1 MLGAENT
8 ITVGDNNFIPGFF
21 RMTHA
26 TVKWFNPAKGFGFV
40 TFDDG
45 TPDAF
50 LHISVVERA
59 GYASLGEGTS
69 IECEVGQGR
78 KGPQIEQIFSVKE
91 GPRPAPSQGGGGGGG
106 GGGASRGGGQITGSM
121 EGIVKWFNPAK
132 GFGFVQ
138 PDTGGKDIFLHISV
152 VERAGINALPEG
164 QRVKVGIS
172 QGQKGPQAESIELL

>member
-1 MLGAENT
+1 
-8 ITVGDNNFIPGFF
+8 
-21 RMTHA
+21 MTNA

-40 TFDDG
+40 TFEDG

-59 GYASLGEGTS
+59 GYASLGEGTM

-78 KGPQIEQIFSVKE
+78 KGPQIENIFSVKDA
-91 GPRPAPSQGGGGGGG
+91 PRSAPSSSGSGQRGGGGGGGSGGGGGGG
-106 GGGASRGGGQITGSM
+106 GGGVATGSA

-138 PDTGGKDIFLHISV
+138 PDSGGKDIFLHISV
-152 VERAGINALPEG
+152 VERAGENSLMEG
-164 QRVKVGIS
+164 QRVRVSTS
-172 QGQKGPQAESIELL
+172 QGQKGPQAESLELL

>member
-1 MLGAENT
+1 
-8 ITVGDNNFIPGFF
+8 
-21 RMTHA
+21 MTNA

-59 GYASLGEGTS
+59 GYASLGEGTM

-78 KGPQIEQIFSVKE
+78 KGPQIENIFSVKDA
-91 GPRPAPSQGGGGGGG
+91 PRTAASSSGSGQRSGGGGGGSSGGGGGGG
-106 GGGASRGGGQITGSM
+106 VATGSA

-138 PDTGGKDIFLHISV
+138 PDSGGKDIFLHISV
-152 VERAGINALPEG
+152 VERAGVNSLMEG
-164 QRVKVGIS
+164 QRVRVSTS
-172 QGQKGPQAESIELL
+172 QGQKGPQAESLELL

>member
-1 MLGAENT
+1 
-8 ITVGDNNFIPGFF
+8 
-21 RMTHA
+21 MTNA

-40 TFDDG
+40 TFEDG

-59 GYASLGEGTS
+59 GYASLGEGTM

-78 KGPQIEQIFSVKE
+78 KGPQIENIFSVKDA
-91 GPRPAPSQGGGGGGG
+91 PRSAAPSPSGGGAPRGGGGGV
-106 GGGASRGGGQITGSM
+106 ATGSA

-138 PDTGGKDIFLHISV
+138 PDSGGKDIFLHISV
-152 VERAGINALPEG
+152 VERAGVNSLMEG
-164 QRVKVGIS
+164 QRVRVSTS
-172 QGQKGPQAESIELL
+172 QGQKGPQAESLELL

>member
-1 MLGAENT
+1 
-8 ITVGDNNFIPGFF
+8 
-21 RMTHA
+21 MTNA

-59 GYASLGEGTS
+59 GYASLGEGTM

-78 KGPQIEQIFSVKE
+78 KGPQIENIFSVKDVPRSAASSSGS
-91 GPRPAPSQGGGGGGG
+91 GPRGGGGGSGGGGGGG
-106 GGGASRGGGQITGSM
+106 GGVATGSA

-138 PDTGGKDIFLHISV
+138 PDSGGKDIFLHISV
-152 VERAGINALPEG
+152 VERAGVNSLMEG
-164 QRVKVGIS
+164 QRVRVSTS
-172 QGQKGPQAESIELL
+172 QGQKGPQAESLELL

>member
-1 MLGAENT
+1 
-8 ITVGDNNFIPGFF
+8 
-21 RMTHA
+21 MTNA

-59 GYASLGEGTS
+59 GYASLGEGTM

-78 KGPQIEQIFSVKE
+78 KGPQIENIFSVKDVPRSASSSAGS
-91 GPRPAPSQGGGGGGG
+91 GPRGGGGGGG
-106 GGGASRGGGQITGSM
+106 GVATGSA

-138 PDTGGKDIFLHISV
+138 PDSGGKDIFLHISV
-152 VERAGINALPEG
+152 VERAGVNSLIEG
-164 QRVKVGIS
+164 QRVRVSTS
-172 QGQKGPQAESIELL
+172 QGQKGPQAESLELL

>member
-1 MLGAENT
+1 
-8 ITVGDNNFIPGFF
+8 
-21 RMTHA
+21 MTHA

-59 GYASLGEGTS
+59 GYASLGEGTM

-78 KGPQIEQIFSVKE
+78 KGPQIENIFSVKDA
-91 GPRPAPSQGGGGGGG
+91 PRSAPSSSGGGGGQRGGGGGSGGGGGGG
-106 GGGASRGGGQITGSM
+106 GVATGSA

-138 PDTGGKDIFLHISV
+138 PDSGGKDIFLHISV
-152 VERAGINALPEG
+152 VERAGVNSLMEG
-164 QRVKVGIS
+164 QRVRVSTS
-172 QGQKGPQAESIELL
+172 QGQKGPQAESLELL

>member
-106 GGGASRGGGQITGSM
+106 GAPRGGGQITGSM

>member
-1 MLGAENT
+1 
-8 ITVGDNNFIPGFF
+8 
-21 RMTHA
+21 MTNA

-40 TFDDG
+40 TFEDG

-59 GYASLGEGTS
+59 GYASLGEGTM

-78 KGPQIEQIFSVKE
+78 KGPQIENIFSVKDAPRSAPSSSGGGGSGGGA
-91 GPRPAPSQGGGGGGG
+91 GPRGGGGGGG
-106 GGGASRGGGQITGSM
+106 GGGGVATGSA

-138 PDTGGKDIFLHISV
+138 PDSGGKDIFLHISV
-152 VERAGINALPEG
+152 VERAGVNSLMEG
-164 QRVKVGIS
+164 QRVRVSTS
-172 QGQKGPQAESIELL
+172 QGQKGPQAESLELL

>member
-1 MLGAENT
+1 
-8 ITVGDNNFIPGFF
+8 
-21 RMTHA
+21 
-26 TVKWFNPAKGFGFV
+26 
-40 TFDDG
+40 
-45 TPDAF
+45 
-50 LHISVVERA
+50 
-59 GYASLGEGTS
+59 
-69 IECEVGQGR
+69 
-78 KGPQIEQIFSVKE
+78 
-91 GPRPAPSQGGGGGGG
+91 GGGG

>member
-1 MLGAENT
+1 
-8 ITVGDNNFIPGFF
+8 
-21 RMTHA
+21 MTNA

-59 GYASLGEGTS
+59 GYASLGEGTM

-78 KGPQIEQIFSVKE
+78 KGPQIENIFSVTDA
-91 GPRPAPSQGGGGGGG
+91 PRPAASSSGSGQRSGGGGGGSGGGGGGG
-106 GGGASRGGGQITGSM
+106 VATGSA

-138 PDTGGKDIFLHISV
+138 PDSGGKDIFLHISV
-152 VERAGINALPEG
+152 VERAGVNSLMEG
-164 QRVKVGIS
+164 QRVRVSTS
-172 QGQKGPQAESIELL
+172 QGQKGPQAESLELL

>member
-1 MLGAENT
+1 
-8 ITVGDNNFIPGFF
+8 
-21 RMTHA
+21 MTHA

-40 TFDDG
+40 TFEDG

-59 GYASLGEGTS
+59 GYASLGEGTM

-78 KGPQIEQIFSVKE
+78 KGPQIENIFSVKDA
-91 GPRPAPSQGGGGGGG
+91 PRSAPSSSGSGQRGGGGGGGSGGGGGGG
-106 GGGASRGGGQITGSM
+106 GGGVATGSA

-138 PDTGGKDIFLHISV
+138 PDSGGKDIFLHISV
-152 VERAGINALPEG
+152 VERAGENSLMEG
-164 QRVKVGIS
+164 QRVRVSTS
-172 QGQKGPQAESIELL
+172 QGQKGPQAESLELL

>member
-1 MLGAENT
+1 
-8 ITVGDNNFIPGFF
+8 
-21 RMTHA
+21 MTNA

-40 TFDDG
+40 TFEDG

-59 GYASLGEGTS
+59 GYASLGEGTM

-78 KGPQIEQIFSVKE
+78 KGPQIENIFSVKDAPRSAPSSSGGGGSGGGA
-91 GPRPAPSQGGGGGGG
+91 GPRGGGGGGG
-106 GGGASRGGGQITGSM
+106 GGVATGSA

-138 PDTGGKDIFLHISV
+138 PDSGGKDIFLHISV
-152 VERAGINALPEG
+152 VERAGVNSLMEG
-164 QRVKVGIS
+164 QRVRVSTS
-172 QGQKGPQAESIELL
+172 QGQKGPQAESLELL

>member
-1 MLGAENT
+1 
-8 ITVGDNNFIPGFF
+8 
-21 RMTHA
+21 MTHA

-59 GYASLGEGTS
+59 GYASLGEGTM

-78 KGPQIEQIFSVKE
+78 KGPQIENIFSVKDA
-91 GPRPAPSQGGGGGGG
+91 PRSAAPSSGSGQRSGGGGGSSGGGGGGG
-106 GGGASRGGGQITGSM
+106 GVATGSA

-138 PDTGGKDIFLHISV
+138 PDSGGKDIFLHISV
-152 VERAGINALPEG
+152 VERAGVNSLMEG
-164 QRVKVGIS
+164 QRVRVSTS
-172 QGQKGPQAESIELL
+172 QGQKGPQAESLELL

>member
-1 MLGAENT
+1 
-8 ITVGDNNFIPGFF
+8 
-21 RMTHA
+21 MTNA

-40 TFDDG
+40 TFEDG

-59 GYASLGEGTS
+59 GYASLGEGTV

-78 KGPQIEQIFSVKE
+78 KGPQIENIFSVKDA
-91 GPRPAPSQGGGGGGG
+91 PRSASGGGSGGGGSGGSGGG
-106 GGGASRGGGQITGSM
+106 FGAPRGGGSGGGPITGSA

-138 PDTGGKDIFLHISV
+138 PDNGGKDIFLHISV
-152 VERAGINALPEG
+152 VERAGVNSLQEG
-164 QRVKVGIS
+164 QRVRVSTS
-172 QGQKGPQAESIELL
+172 QGQKGPQAETLDIL